1 MKSFKLVFLLLFTST
16 IFSQSISNNVPFI
29 EVVGKAETEIVPDE
43 IYLNICIRERM
54 ANGEKLTIEFLENE
68 LKKQLKSIG
77 IPEENL
83 SISDVNAV
91 LSKTGWWKEE
101 LLSIANYTLKVKGAS
116 KLKKLFDAFK
126 ELDISEVNITKATHS
141 NIIEIRKKNR
151 IKAIKVAK
159 EKADYLLSAIGEKTG
174 KPIIVKETTNAN
186 LQNYSTANF
195 VNTSSSYGIIKT
207 RGYANQIVQFE
218 KIKISSSI
226 YVKFQIK

>member
-1 MKSFKLVFLLLFTST
+1 M
-16 IFSQSISNNVPFI
+16 
-29 EVVGKAETEIVPDE
+29 
-43 IYLNICIRERM
+43 
-54 ANGEKLTIEFLENE
+54 
-68 LKKQLKSIG
+68 
-77 IPEENL
+77 
-83 SISDVNAV
+83 
-91 LSKTGWWKEE
+91 
-101 LLSIANYTLKVKGAS
+101 KGAS